1 MIAFVLC
8 TSHLIFCLGFSGKWG
23 VVELIQHHKSLL
35 TEDVK
40 SQVSGMKC
48 KGLKPALS
56 PSPPVYGSWD
66 SRWCAPRW
74 RPWDLTSYISIQT
87 SQLLLNISPYACWI
101 TLMIFAYT
109 NWRLCFRREN
119 NRYIFFHLL
128 VLPRIFMT
136 LCQYFTQLVIS
147 NKLVYFLFLFL

>member
-40 SQVSGMKC
+40 SQVSGMKR

-109 NWRLCFRREN
+109 NWRLCF
-119 NRYIFFHLL
+119 FFFFEGF
-128 VLPRIFMT
+128 VLGEKIT
-136 LCQYFTQLVIS
+136 DTYFFTYLYYQESLWHYVNIS
-147 NKLVYFLFLFL
+147 HN